1 MEEDKELY
9 REFLKGNENAFKK
22 IVLKY
27 SKNLIYFI
35 FKYVKNIEVS
45 EDLSQDVFLYLI
57 KNKEKFKFKCS
68 LKTYLKKNKIS
79 ITFDENILDSERFYD
94 IEEYVFNSIGK
105 KELIKEIGK
114 LKENYGKAVYLADI
128 EEFSYKEIA
137 RILGKTIFQ
146 VKNYSKEAY
155 YNELIKFSHLEIY
168 DTNYQ
173 IFLNFLLLSL
183 PS

>member
-35 FKYVKNIEVS
+35 FKYVKNIEIS

-68 LKTYLKKNKIS
+68 LKTYLYIIAKSRAITYLKKNKIS
-79 ITFDENILDSERFYD
+79 ITFDENILDSESFYD

-146 VKNYSKEAY
+146 VKNYVHRGRKE
-155 YNELIKFSHLEIY
+155 LKK
-168 DTNYQ
+168 Q
-173 IFLNFLLLSL
+173 LLYKEGKKDV
-183 PS
+183 